1 MSTETSLTERWLW
14 LIVSFGIT
22 LLVVGVRL
30 AQDLAQK
37 RDGSPAL
44 PRLITPKSPWIQL
57 LRFLYTVGIP
67 ALALLWRGALTER
80 GLGLKPIHWTAAVAS
95 NWTSWAADIG
105 WACALSLGTG
115 AVLWLGNL
123 SRTQQTPPSN
133 DIARNQTPPQIQH
146 RPDIALREALFHQV
160 HWAFYREPFVLLWG
174 APVGAWL
181 GLLLVALEAII
192 NPIHWSAL
200 RSPARGRILIIRIG
214 IAIMSTMLY
223 IQTQNLWVAILADA
237 ALGWGLGQQADSA

>member
-1 MSTETSLTERWLW
+1 MRTETSLTERWLW

-37 RDGSPAL
+37 RTGSPAS

-80 GLGLKPIHWTAAVAS
+80 GLGLKPIHWTATAAS
-95 NWTSWAADIG
+95 NWTLWAADIG

-115 AVLWLGNL
+115 AILWLGNL
-123 SRTQQTPPSN
+123 SRTQ
-133 DIARNQTPPQIQH
+133 QTPPQIQH

-174 APVGAWL
+174 GPVGAWL
-181 GLLLVALEAII
+181 GLLLVTLEAII

-200 RSPARGRILIIRIG
+200 SSPARGRTLIIRIG

-223 IQTQNLWVAILADA
+223 IQTQNLLVAILADA